1 MSNPGRNL
9 MPDPEKSQLAP
20 HHRFAPSPGP
30 VVLLVMDGVG
40 EGRRD
45 EYDAVHVARTP
56 ELDSLRENAAFR
68 TILAH
73 GPYVGLPS
81 ETDMGNSEVGHNTLG
96 AGRIFDQGAKR
107 IDKAIESGAIWAG
120 VWQEIIAQVTQRGS
134 ALHLIGLLSDGNVH
148 SNMTHLATLID
159 RAQEQGVHRLF
170 VHGLHDGRDVP
181 DRTAEKYVAEVE
193 EHLSAASAAT
203 GGTYRIGSGG
213 GRMVTTMDRYEAD
226 WRIVERGWQ
235 AHVLGTARPFPSA
248 AEAIDQLRKETP
260 GISDQLLA
268 PYTIVDEDG
277 KPIAPIV
284 DGDCVVFFNFRGD
297 RAIELSW
304 AFTAGPEFAGFD
316 RVRVPDVIFAGMTL
330 YDGDTNTPKFRLVEP
345 EPVPDTISEYLAR
358 TGVPQWAGAETQK
371 FGHVTYFWNGNRSEK
386 FDPATET
393 YFEIPSDQV
402 PFNERPWMKSAETAD
417 AIIEAARS
425 GKFRFIRA
433 NFPGGDMV
441 GHTGSFEAAVIAM
454 EAVDLA
460 IGRIRREVE
469 AAQGTLVITADHGN
483 AEDMVERDKQG
494 NPVFLADGTPRW
506 KTAHSTNPIPLII
519 ADYAGRPVRFREGMH
534 KGGLANV
541 ASTLIELLGYEAPAE
556 YDPTLLD
563 S

>member
-1 MSNPGRNL
+1 
-9 MPDPEKSQLAP
+9 MPDLEKSPLAAHHRLAP
-20 HHRFAPSPGP
+20 PPGP
-30 VVLLVMDGVG
+30 VVLIVMDGVG
-40 EGRRD
+40 EGRHD
-45 EYDAVHVARTP
+45 AYDAVFVARTP
-56 ELDSLRENAAFR
+56 ALDALRESAAFR

-107 IDKAIESGAIWAG
+107 IDNAIASGAIWTG
-120 VWQEIIAQVTQRGS
+120 TWQEIIAQVTHRGS

-148 SNMTHLATLID
+148 SSMTHLAALLD
-159 RAQEQGVHRLF
+159 KAQEQGVQRLF

-181 DRTAEKYVAEVE
+181 DRTAEKYVEEVE
-193 EHLSAASAAT
+193 ERLAAAREAT
-203 GGTYRIGSGG
+203 GATYRIGSGG

-248 AEAIDQLRKETP
+248 LEAIEQLRKETP
-260 GISDQLLA
+260 GISDQLLS
-268 PYTIVDEDG
+268 PYTVVDENG
-277 KPIAPIV
+277 EPVGRIQ

-304 AFTAGPEFAGFD
+304 AFTAGPDFAGFD
-316 RVRVPDVIFAGMTL
+316 RKRVPDVLFAGMTL
-330 YDGDTNTPKFRLVEP
+330 YDGDTDTPKLRLVEP

-358 TGVPQWAGAETQK
+358 TGVTQWAGAETQK

-386 FDPATET
+386 FDPSSET
-393 YFEIPSDQV
+393 YVEIPSDQV
-402 PFNERPWMKSAETAD
+402 PFNERPWMKSAQTAD
-417 AIIEAARS
+417 AIIGAIHS
-425 GKFRFIRA
+425 GDYQFIRA

-441 GHTGSFEAAVIAM
+441 GHTGDFEAAVIAM

-460 IGRIRREVE
+460 IDRIRREVQ
-469 AAQGTLVITADHGN
+469 AARGTLVITADHGN
-483 AEDMVERDKQG
+483 AEDMVERDKKG
-494 NPVFLADGTPRW
+494 EPVFLADGSPRW

-519 ADYAGRPVRFREGMH
+519 ADYAGRDIAFRADVP

-556 YDPTLLD
+556 YEPTLLAD
-563 S
+563 